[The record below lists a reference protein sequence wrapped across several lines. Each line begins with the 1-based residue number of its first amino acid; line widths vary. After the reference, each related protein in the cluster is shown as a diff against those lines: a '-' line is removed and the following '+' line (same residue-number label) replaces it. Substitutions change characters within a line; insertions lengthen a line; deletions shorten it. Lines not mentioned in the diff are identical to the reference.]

1 MSDEKKVTERIEEKT
16 ETKNRWGSR
25 PDGSEGEYRKEVSVK
40 TERKEEKDK
49 DDKDEVIVIEE

>member
-16 ETKNRWGSR
+16 ETKNRWGSH
-25 PDGSEGEYRKEVSVK
+25 PDESEGEYRKEVSVK

-49 DDKDEVIVIEE
+49 DKDEVIIIDE